1 MALGSLSRAQNLRI
15 GRLMLRLRLRLR
27 LRLKVRVGVRVGLRL
42 RVRLRRRY
50 IEEMSTEC
58 LTPDGSASRGLPS
71 RHRLGAA

>member
-15 GRLMLRLRLRLR
+15 GRLMLRLR